1 MDLSKSIL
9 KQFLTSRDLGSVE
22 FDRHF
27 QIVAVDATASR
38 ILRSLGHADHEKRL
52 LDVFPELIGSED
64 IAQEIINTQSGNLR
78 LDYIN
83 RTDPSGQP
91 VFVNL
96 IVLGGNTP
104 GCGLVIIENV
114 TYIARA
120 IQAMNQ
126 QRYDLFLYQRNQEFR
141 TEFLNNSILGNS
153 KAILKVRETIQKISS
168 FPNATVLL
176 MGETGTGKNLAARV
190 VHLSSMPRAAPFVHI
205 NCAAL
210 PEHLIEAELFG
221 YEKGSFTHAITARPG
236 LFEEAGNGSIFLD
249 EIGEIPLYTQAK
261 LLSVLETKQ
270 VRRLGSNKTIDVNAR
285 IIAATNKDLQKAVQ
299 QKTFRED
306 LFYRLNIVFIDLPPL
321 RKMGDDIILIAEY
334 LRKRFNVEF
343 GKQVR
348 RFSTRAKKLLL
359 DYTWPGNVRELSNC
373 IERAMI
379 FNESNS
385 IEPESLTISNQF
397 GDPPLDGTQQF
408 IIPPDGINLEDVE
421 RRLITAALKQAGN
434 NKSKAARLIGL
445 TRDTLR
451 YRLEKYNLS

>member
-1 MDLSKSIL
+1 
-9 KQFLTSRDLGSVE
+9 
-22 FDRHF
+22 
-27 QIVAVDATASR
+27 
-38 ILRSLGHADHEKRL
+38 
-52 LDVFPELIGSED
+52 
-64 IAQEIINTQSGNLR
+64 
-78 LDYIN
+78 
-83 RTDPSGQP
+83 
-91 VFVNL
+91 
-96 IVLGGNTP
+96 
-104 GCGLVIIENV
+104 LVIIENV

-249 EIGEIPLYTQAK
+249 EIGEIPLYIQAK

-379 FNESNS
+379 FNESDS

-408 IIPPDGINLEDVE
+408 TIPPDGINLEDVE